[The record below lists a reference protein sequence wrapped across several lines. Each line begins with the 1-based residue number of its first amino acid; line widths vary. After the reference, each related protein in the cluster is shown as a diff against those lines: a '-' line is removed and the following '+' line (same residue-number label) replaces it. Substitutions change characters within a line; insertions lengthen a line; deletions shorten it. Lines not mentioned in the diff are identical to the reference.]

1 MWEERA
7 ERARRDI
14 TALAAGGMDLD
25 DLYTSALA
33 VVQREVPF
41 EQGCWAAVDPD
52 SMVMT
57 SVTNWQPWPVGRDQF
72 EEYFL
77 RFAQSEYSG
86 QEPNTFAE
94 LLRRPRPIARISD
107 APHREVVR
115 SVRINDLLKPLGFE
129 HELRA
134 AFRADEAC
142 WGVGSIFREGGP
154 DFTDRE
160 VEFLG
165 AVAATL
171 AAATRAAV
179 RVVHATGP
187 AAVGPVIVLA
197 GLHGDLRAATSA
209 AASWL
214 SEVEEAAPGR
224 FSQTLYWVVAQAHA
238 AASGTARARMRDAR
252 NNWVVLQA
260 SRLIT
265 GDDPEQMVVT
275 VEPATT
281 HQLAGLLLMA
291 YGVTARERDV
301 CLEVLSGKPTA
312 EIARHLFISPH
323 TVHDH
328 LKSVFEKVGVGS
340 RGELVARLMV

>member
-14 TALAAGGMDLD
+14 TALAAGGMALD

-142 WGVGSIFREGGP
+142 WGVGSIFREGGA

-179 RVVHATGP
+179 RVVHPTGP

-275 VEPATT
+275 VEPPPRTNSPACCSWPMGS
-281 HQLAGLLLMA
+281 LPA
-291 YGVTARERDV
+291 
-301 CLEVLSGKPTA
+301 SGTSA
-312 EIARHLFISPH
+312 WRFSPE
-323 TVHDH
+323 
-328 LKSVFEKVGVGS
+328 SRRRRS
-340 RGELVARLMV
+340 RGTCSSPRIRCTTT